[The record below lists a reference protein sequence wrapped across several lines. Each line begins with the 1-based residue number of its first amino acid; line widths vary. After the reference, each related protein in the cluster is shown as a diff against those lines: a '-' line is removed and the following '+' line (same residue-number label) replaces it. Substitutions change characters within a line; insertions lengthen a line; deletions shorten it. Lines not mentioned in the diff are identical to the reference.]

1 MNAFTLAVL
10 AAASAPAQPLPPPGL
25 PGATPPA
32 ATAPAPTAPTPVAP
46 APAAPATTDV
56 RFVGKRTLNV
66 PVNFRPERIKELQE
80 ARLFVSR
87 DGGDLYE
94 IGDRIDPSKAT
105 EFNYTAKEDG
115 EYWVQLQ
122 LVFKD
127 GTVEPKNP
135 RAVPPAEKV
144 VVDTVK
150 PVVVITT
157 AEMAGDEAVVE
168 WRIDDKHPADA
179 NTRIWYK
186 PTGSGDT
193 AWQEVPAT
201 AISKR
206 TARFKPAVAGPL
218 TVQVTT
224 ADLARNIGHQ
234 NKDVTSKESITRV
247 ASSTAIPPGG
257 PDAAPTPPAG
267 FGGAKDPFGPAAPM
281 PRPSFDTEQPRPELT
296 RTETPTRPTTPT
308 YPPTYPPADAP
319 KPIASSTNPPP
330 AGWGAAPGAA
340 PPAPATVEQPTAQ
353 FSRSPRFD
361 LNYTLDS
368 GASGVARVDLYV
380 TRDEGRT
387 WVRWSQHDGRETP
400 LKVVLDTR
408 FNKEVE
414 GDYGFALVPVSGA
427 GLSDGAPTAGTA
439 PELKVRVD
447 TTAPV
452 IKVYAP
458 TADPNNKAAL
468 MLNWEATDK
477 NFGRDP
483 IAIEYAEAPQGPWK
497 SVTGTDGPAPARIE
511 NTGNFSWQPPLNLA
525 TPKVYLRF
533 SAWDQAGNKSE
544 VVTPQ
549 PILVDLT
556 KPKARIQG
564 ISTGPVTPG
573 R

>member
-1 MNAFTLAVL
+1 MNAIALAVL
-10 AAASAPAQPLPPPGL
+10 V
-25 PGATPPA
+25 A
-32 ATAPAPTAPTPVAP
+32 ATAPAQPILPPSLGGSTPVAP
-46 APAAPATTDV
+46 TPAAPPAPAPEV
-56 RFVGKRTLNV
+56 RFVAKRTLNV
-66 PVNFRPERIKELQE
+66 PVNFHPDRVKELRE
-80 ARLFVSR
+80 ALLFISR
-87 DGGDLYE
+87 DGGNLYE
-94 IGDRIDPSKAT
+94 IGDRIDPAKTT
-105 EFNYTAKEDG
+105 EFNYSAKEDG

-127 GTVEPKNP
+127 GKLEPKDP
-135 RAVPPAEKV
+135 SKLPPAEKV
-144 VVDTVK
+144 VIDTAK

-157 AEMAGDEAVVE
+157 AEMSGEEAVVE
-168 WRIDDKHPADA
+168 WRVDDKHPADV
-179 NTRIWYK
+179 NTRLWYK
-186 PTGSGDT
+186 QTGSGDA
-193 AWQEVPAT
+193 AWQEVPA
-201 AISKR
+201 AAVSKR
-206 TARFKPAVAGPL
+206 TARFKPAVAGPI

-224 ADLARNIGHQ
+224 ADLARNIGHA
-234 NKDVTSKESITRV
+234 NKDVKGPITPAGGTNTV
-247 ASSTAIPPGG
+247 PTAPAAPGG
-257 PDAAPTPPAG
+257 FDAAPTPPTGLAPPP
-267 FGGAKDPFGPAAPM
+267 KDPFVPSGPLPGVNFGPEPPPA
-281 PRPSFDTEQPRPELT
+281 PRPA
-296 RTETPTRPTTPT
+296 PTTPT
-308 YPPTYPPADAP
+308 QPFTTEAL
-319 KPIASSTNPPP
+319 KPIATSTNPQPVTPTP
-330 AGWGAAPGAA
+330 AAAGAAP
-340 PPAPATVEQPTAQ
+340 VEAPTAQ
-353 FSRSPRFD
+353 YSRNPRFE

-380 TRDEGRT
+380 SRDDGRS

-414 GDYGFALVPVSGA
+414 GDYGFVLVPVSGA
-427 GLSDGAPTAGTA
+427 GLSEGAPVANTA
-439 PELKVRVD
+439 PELKVRID

-483 IAIEYAEAPQGPWK
+483 IAIEYAESPQGPWK
-497 SVTGTDGPAPARIE
+497 SVTGTDGPTQTRIE
-511 NTGNFSWQPPLNLA
+511 NSGNYSWQPPLNLA

-533 SAWDQAGNKSE
+533 AAWDLAGNKSE

-564 ISTGPVTPG
+564 ISAGPAAG

>member
-1 MNAFTLAVL
+1 MNAIALAVL
-10 AAASAPAQPLPPPGL
+10 VAATAPAQPLPPSGL
-25 PGATPPA
+25 SGG
-32 ATAPAPTAPTPVAP
+32 APAPE
-46 APAAPATTDV
+46 V
-56 RFVGKRTLNV
+56 RFVAKRTLNV
-66 PVNFRPERIKELQE
+66 PVNFRPERVKELRV

-87 DGGDLYE
+87 DGGEVYE
-94 IGDRIDPSKAT
+94 IGGDPIDPAKT
-105 EFNYTAKEDG
+105 NEFNYTAKEDG

-122 LVFKD
+122 LEFKD
-127 GTVEPKNP
+127 GTLEPKNP
-135 RAVPPAEKV
+135 RALPPAEKV
-144 VVDTVK
+144 VIDTVK
-150 PVVVITT
+150 PVVVVTS
-157 AEMAGDEAVVE
+157 AEMVGEEAVIE

-186 PTGSGDT
+186 QTGGDNS
-193 AWQEVPAT
+193 AWQEVPAA

-206 TARFKPAVAGPL
+206 TARFKPAVAGAI

-224 ADLARNIGHQ
+224 ADLARNIGHV
-234 NKDVTSKESITRV
+234 NKDVKGPITTTSGSGPLP
-247 ASSTAIPPGG
+247 AAPAGG
-257 PDAAPTPPAG
+257 GLDAAPTPPTTLG
-267 FGGAKDPFGPAAPM
+267 PKEPFGPSAPL
-281 PRPSFDTEQPRPELT
+281 PAVNFNPE
-296 RTETPTRPTTPT
+296 PPAPRPTTPAFS
-308 YPPTYPPADAP
+308 PAPTEVL
-319 KPIASSTNPPP
+319 KPIATSTSSPP
-330 AGWGAAPGAA
+330 ATT
-340 PPAPATVEQPTAQ
+340 PAPVAGAPAAEAPTAQ
-353 FSRSPRFD
+353 FSRTPRFE

-380 TRDEGRT
+380 SRDDGRS

-414 GDYGFALVPVSGA
+414 GDYGFVLVPVSGA
-427 GLSDGAPTAGTA
+427 GLSEGAPVANTA

-477 NFGRDP
+477 NLGRDP
-483 IAIEYAEAPQGPWK
+483 IAIEYAESQQGPWK
-497 SVTGTDGPAPARIE
+497 SVTGTDGPTPTRIE
-511 NTGNFSWQPPLNLA
+511 NSGSYSWQPPLNLA

-533 SAWDQAGNKSE
+533 AAWDQAGNKSE

-564 ISTGPVTPG
+564 ISAGPG

>member
-1 MNAFTLAVL
+1 M
-10 AAASAPAQPLPPPGL
+10 
-25 PGATPPA
+25 
-32 ATAPAPTAPTPVAP
+32 
-46 APAAPATTDV
+46 
-56 RFVGKRTLNV
+56 

-87 DGGDLYE
+87 DGGEVYE
-94 IGDRIDPSKAT
+94 IGDRIDPSQKT
-105 EFNYTAKEDG
+105 EFNYAAKEDG

-127 GTVEPKNP
+127 GTLEPKNP
-135 RAVPPAEKV
+135 RAAPPAEKV

-150 PVVVITT
+150 PVVVIST
-157 AEMAGDEAVVE
+157 AEMVGDEVAVE

-179 NTRIWYK
+179 NTRVWYK
-186 PTGSGDT
+186 PTGGGDT
-193 AWQEVPAT
+193 AWQEVPPT
-201 AISKR
+201 AINKR

-224 ADLARNIGHQ
+224 ADLARNIGHL
-234 NKDVTSKESITRV
+234 NKDVTSKGPITTV
-247 ASSTAIPPGG
+247 GNTTPVPPAGTEG
-257 PDAAPTPPAG
+257 APTPPVG
-267 FGGAKDPFGPAAPM
+267 FGGVKEPAAPM
-281 PRPSFDTEQPRPELT
+281 PRQSFDPEPNRPELT
-296 RTETPTRPTTPT
+296 RPDPTRPTTPV
-308 YPPTYPPADAP
+308 YPPPETP
-319 KPIASSTNPPP
+319 KPIASSTTPPP
-330 AGWGAAPGAA
+330 AGWGAAGGATPPAAA
-340 PPAPATVEQPTAQ
+340 PVEQPTAQ

-380 TRDEGRT
+380 TRDEGRS

-483 IAIEYAEAPQGPWK
+483 IAVEYAEAPQGPWK
-497 SVTGTDGPAPARIE
+497 SVTGTDGPSPARIE
-511 NTGNFSWQPPLNLA
+511 NSGSYSWQPPLNLA

-564 ISTGPVTPG
+564 ISTGPVTAG

>member
-1 MNAFTLAVL
+1 MNAITLAVL
-10 AAASAPAQPLPPPGL
+10 AAAVTPAQPV
-25 PGATPPA
+25 TPIP
-32 ATAPAPTAPTPVAP
+32 PVAP
-46 APAAPATTDV
+46 PAPEV
-56 RFVGKRTLNV
+56 RFVAKRTLNV
-66 PVNFRPERIKELQE
+66 PVNFQPERVKELKE
-80 ARLFVSR
+80 AILFVSR
-87 DGGDLYE
+87 DGGSLYE
-94 IGDRIDPSKAT
+94 IGDRIDPAQKT

-127 GTVEPKNP
+127 GKLEPKDP
-135 RAVPPAEKV
+135 SKLPPAEKV
-144 VVDTVK
+144 VIDTVK
-150 PVVVITT
+150 PVVTVSA
-157 AEMAGDEAVVE
+157 AEMVGEEAVVE

-179 NTRIWYK
+179 NTRVWYK
-186 PTGSGDT
+186 PTGGNDS
-193 AWQEVPAT
+193 AWVEVPAT
-201 AISKR
+201 AITKR
-206 TARFKPAVAGPL
+206 TARFKPTGGPI

-224 ADLARNIGHQ
+224 ADLARNIGHV
-234 NKDVTSKESITRV
+234 NKDVKGPIAPAGGTG
-247 ASSTAIPPGG
+247 AS
-257 PDAAPTPPAG
+257 AAPMTPAG
-267 FGGAKDPFGPAAPM
+267 FDSAATPPSKDPFGPSAPLPPPNFDPQPAPT
-281 PRPSFDTEQPRPELT
+281 PRPA
-296 RTETPTRPTTPT
+296 PTQPT
-308 YPPTYPPADAP
+308 YSAGGGGGGPATTEAL
-319 KPIASSTNPPP
+319 KPIATSTQPQPAAVAPVP
-330 AGWGAAPGAA
+330 AGA
-340 PPAPATVEQPTAQ
+340 PPAAEQPTAQ
-353 FSRSPRFD
+353 FSRNPRFE

-380 TRDEGRT
+380 SRDDGRS

-414 GDYGFALVPVSGA
+414 GDYGFVLVPVSGA

-468 MLNWEATDK
+468 VLNWEATDK

-483 IAIEYAEAPQGPWK
+483 IAIEYAESPQGPWK
-497 SVTGTDGPAPARIE
+497 SVTGTDGPTPARIE
-511 NTGNFSWQPPLNLA
+511 NSGSYSWQPPLNLA

-533 SAWDQAGNKSE
+533 AAWDQANNKSE
-544 VVTPQ
+544 VVTPN

-564 ISTGPVTPG
+564 ISTTANTG

>member
-1 MNAFTLAVL
+1 MNTFALAVL
-10 AAASAPAQPLPPPGL
+10 AVATAPAQPIP
-25 PGATPPA
+25 
-32 ATAPAPTAPTPVAP
+32 PVAP
-46 APAAPATTDV
+46 APAATPAPEV
-56 RFVGKRTLNV
+56 RFVAKRTLNV
-66 PVNFRPERIKELQE
+66 PVNFRPERVKELKE
-80 ARLFVSR
+80 ALLFVSR
-87 DGGDLYE
+87 DGGNLYE
-94 IGDRIDPSKAT
+94 IGDRLDPAVKT
-105 EFNYTAKEDG
+105 EFNYAAKEDG

-127 GTVEPKNP
+127 GTLEPKDP
-135 RAVPPAEKV
+135 SKLPPAEKV
-144 VVDTVK
+144 VIDTVK
-150 PVVVITT
+150 PVVTIAT
-157 AEMAGDEAVVE
+157 AEVSGDEAVVE

-179 NTRIWYK
+179 NTRVWYK

-206 TARFKPAVAGPL
+206 TARFKPAVAGPI

-224 ADLARNIGHQ
+224 ADLARNIGHV
-234 NKDVTSKESITRV
+234 NKDVSGKGGLI
-247 ASSTAIPPGG
+247 STGG
-257 PDAAPTPPAG
+257 AAPMVPTGPTDPAPTPPTALAPG
-267 FGGAKDPFGPAAPM
+267 KDPFNPSAGPLPPPKIDSEPTPA
-281 PRPSFDTEQPRPELT
+281 PRPT
-296 RTETPTRPTTPT
+296 
-308 YPPTYPPADAP
+308 PPTFTAAETP
-319 KPIASSTNPPP
+319 KPIASSTTPTPPVPAAVP
-330 AGWGAAPGAA
+330 AGT
-340 PPAPATVEQPTAQ
+340 PPVEQPTAQ
-353 FSRSPRFD
+353 FSRSPRFE

-380 TRDEGRT
+380 SRDDGRT

-427 GLSDGAPTAGTA
+427 GLSDGAPPAGTA

-483 IAIEYAEAPQGPWK
+483 IAIEYAESPQGPWK
-497 SVTGTDGPAPARIE
+497 SVTGTDGPSPARVE
-511 NTGNFSWQPPLNLA
+511 NTGTYSWQPPLNLA

-533 SAWDQAGNKSE
+533 AAWDQAGNKSE
-544 VVTPQ
+544 VTTPQ

-564 ISTGPVTPG
+564 ISTSAG